1 MIGLI
6 VPDFRSNVVTTFKAM
21 SFHILPHLRTKQTR
35 ESDSHSEEKQNYL
48 YDLNFSQENI
58 EEAHSI
64 QGGVTSSLP
73 LNQPISNTTYPFTSK
88 DKDTE
93 KRASHSRNW
102 STALQ
107 SVLDQP
113 PASFPMQVFWGGA
126 VFCMAFA
133 TWAHFGTVDEVGHAR
148 GELIPQGNVYKVHPV
163 EMGKIATLAVKEGDV
178 IKTGQVIAE
187 LDSQLA
193 LAEIERLQQQL
204 NSLQIEHTQ
213 KQGLLDRTHLEK
225 QSRSAISAAQIQTH
239 NAEIERVKTQMHGTE
254 QVLSQLKL
262 QAESAQTRLENIQ
275 PLPTQADEL
284 LEKLYADK
292 AASVERVE
300 RLKPLVEEGAISQ
313 ELLFQA
319 EQSLRDRERAIVQA
333 QLSDKNST
341 KEQVFQAQQMVRER
355 QQMITQN
362 EGELQQLQAEVNRLY
377 VELEQKQSE
386 AEAIQIEADQKI
398 QQIELEMMQLQAQ
411 MKETK
416 SLLMTA
422 KMKLEERFIY
432 APVDGYIS
440 TLNVTNVGEVVQPGQ
455 NIAEILPKNTPLVLS
470 ANIPN
475 KEAGFIKV
483 GMSVKVKFDAYPYQD
498 YGVIEGTVTS
508 ISPDTKSQENQE
520 PVYQLEVELAQNS
533 ILENQEE
540 ISFKPG
546 QTATADIIIRQRRIA
561 DVLLEP
567 LQKFQTTGLEL

>member
-1 MIGLI
+1 M
-6 VPDFRSNVVTTFKAM
+6 
-21 SFHILPHLRTKQTR
+21 
-35 ESDSHSEEKQNYL
+35 

-64 QGGVTSSLP
+64 QGGVTTSLP
-73 LNQPISNTTYPFTSK
+73 LSSPVSNTAYPLTPQ

-93 KRASHSRNW
+93 KRASHSGNW
-102 STALQ
+102 SIALQ

-113 PASFPMQVFWGGA
+113 PASFPMQLFWGGV
-126 VFCMAFA
+126 VFCIAFA
-133 TWAHFGTVDEVGHAR
+133 TWAHLGTVDEVGHAR
-148 GELIPQGNVYKVHPV
+148 GELIPQGNVYKVNPV
-163 EMGKIATLAVKEGDV
+163 EMGKIATLAVKEGDTV
-178 IKTGQVIAE
+178 KAGQVIAE

-204 NSLQIEHTQ
+204 NSLQIEQTQ
-213 KQGLLDRTHLEK
+213 KQGLLERTHLEK
-225 QSRSAISAAQIQTH
+225 ESRSAISAAQIQTH
-239 NAEIERVKTQMHGTE
+239 EAEIERVKTQIRGTE
-254 QVLSQLKL
+254 RVLSQLQL
-262 QAESAQTRLENIQ
+262 QAESAQARVENIQ

-284 LEKLYADK
+284 LEKLYVDQ

-333 QLSDKNST
+333 QLSEKNST
-341 KEQVFQAQQMVRER
+341 KEQVFQAQQMLRER

-377 VELEQKQSE
+377 VELKQKQSE
-386 AEAIQIEADQKI
+386 AEAIEIEADQKT
-398 QQIELEMMQLQAQ
+398 QQIQLEIMQLQAQ

-416 SLLMTA
+416 SLLMAA
-422 KMKLEERFIY
+422 KMKREERFIY

-440 TLNVTNVGEVVQPGQ
+440 TLNVSNEGEVVQPGQ

-470 ANIPN
+470 ASLPN
-475 KEAGFIKV
+475 QEAGFIKV
-483 GMSVKVKFDAYPYQD
+483 GMPVKMKFDAYPYQD

-508 ISPDTKSQENQE
+508 ISPDTKSEENQP
-520 PVYQLEVELAQNS
+520 PVYQLEVELEQDS

-540 ISFKPG
+540 IKFKPG
-546 QTATADIIIRQRRIA
+546 QTASADIIIRQRRVA
-561 DVLLEP
+561 DVILEP
-567 LQKFQTTGLEL
+567 LQKFQATGLEL

>member
-1 MIGLI
+1 M
-6 VPDFRSNVVTTFKAM
+6 PDSKPTVVTIIKAM
-21 SFHILPHLRTKQTR
+21 SFNILPRFRTKPTR
-35 ESDSHSEEKQNYL
+35 ESDSHYESQQDYL
-48 YDLNFSQENI
+48 YDLNFSR
-58 EEAHSI
+58 EETEAAHSI
-64 QGGVTSSLP
+64 RGGVTGSLP
-73 LNQPISNTTYPFTSK
+73 LSPPVSNSADPVSPK
-88 DKDTE
+88 DKDSE
-93 KRASHSRNW
+93 KIASNSGNW
-102 STALQ
+102 SVALQ

-113 PASFPMQVFWGGA
+113 PASFPMRLFWGGA
-126 VFCMAFA
+126 VFCIAFA
-133 TWAHFGTVDEVGHAR
+133 AWAHFGTVDEVGNAR
-148 GELIPQGNVYKVHPV
+148 GELIPKGNVYKVHPV
-163 EMGKIATLAVKEGDV
+163 EMGKIATLAVKEGDAV
-178 IKTGQVIAE
+178 KEGQVIAE

-204 NSLQIEHTQ
+204 NSLQIEQTQ
-213 KQGLLDRTHLEK
+213 KQGFLERTHLEK

-239 NAEIERVKTQMHGTE
+239 EAGIERVKTQIRATE
-254 QVLSQLKL
+254 RVIEQLKL
-262 QAESAQTRLENIQ
+262 QAESARARLENIQ
-275 PLPTQADEL
+275 PLPTRADEL

-333 QLSDKNST
+333 QLSEKNST
-341 KEQVFQAQQMVRER
+341 KEQVFQAQQMLRDR
-355 QQMITQN
+355 QQMIAQQ

-386 AEAIQIEADQKI
+386 AKAVEIEAEQKI
-398 QQIELEMMQLQAQ
+398 QQIELEIMQLQAQ
-411 MKETK
+411 IQEIK
-416 SLLMTA
+416 SLLVAA
-422 KMKLEERFIY
+422 KMKLDERFIY

-440 TLNVTNVGEVVQPGQ
+440 TLNVSNAGEVVQPGQ
-455 NIAEILPKNTPLVLS
+455 NLAEILPENTPLVLS
-470 ANIPN
+470 ANLPN
-475 KEAGFIKV
+475 QEAGFIKE

-520 PVYQLEVELAQNS
+520 PVYQLEVELEQNS

-540 ISFKPG
+540 IPFKPG

-567 LQKFQTTGLEL
+567 LQKFKKNGIEL